1 VPSKRSLADFLPTI
15 TIKAKDFANEIT
27 IFNLKKDNLAKSVDG
42 ISLDHEQNNRDV
54 RKLLLQKGIKPEDL
68 PAEEDVKKLQRKLK
82 SSDKLIVKNT
92 KKLKIKG

>member
-1 VPSKRSLADFLPTI
+1 M
-15 TIKAKDFANEIT
+15 
-27 IFNLKKDNLAKSVDG
+27 AKSVDG

-92 KKLKIKG
+92 KKLKSKG